1 MANQQS
7 AAPVSLHDRSEAWE
21 QAAAFLRSTGHKAP
35 TTAIK
40 FAEWIANN
48 AAARA
53 ALLEHFAAAAVAL
66 GHEIEVPPFIADLKA
81 NPPAEPSVQLGRK
94 ILDQNLTEA
103 QLKALLVDR
112 PSLLKT
118 ILGSIEQW
126 RDSIAGPEARKA
138 LEERM
143 AATAAANRAEQERAL
158 NAGPPIVRA
167 VAEAKAAERKALIR
181 KVEAL
186 QATGRWSPPAA

>member
-1 MANQQS
+1 MASQS

-66 GHEIEVPPFIADLKA
+66 GHEFEVPPFIADLKA

-94 ILDQNLTEA
+94 VLDQNLTEA

-118 ILGSIEQW
+118 ILASIEQW
-126 RDSIAGPEARKA
+126 RDSIVGPQR
-138 LEERM
+138 LEEVKARM

-158 NAGPPIVRA
+158 AGGPPVVRA
-167 VAEAKAAERKALIR
+167 VQEAKAAERKALLR

-186 QATGRWSPPAA
+186 QATGHWNPPAA